1 MTWASHSL
9 DLAAWLSRPF
19 ALSYRLCYQTCMAK
33 RTKRSVS
40 LAPDLAVAIDRAAAE
55 RGETFSGWLAATASH
70 RLRIEA
76 GRRGLSEWERA
87 NGTLTAA
94 ELDEGRARA
103 RALLGL
109 RKSEQKRRSA

>member
-1 MTWASHSL
+1 MTERQPS
-9 DLAAWLSRPF
+9 SRLLVLGF
-19 ALSYRLCYQTCMAK
+19 ALSYQLCYQNRVAK

-40 LAPDLAVAIDRAAAE
+40 LPPELAVAIDRAATE

-76 GRRGLSEWERA
+76 GRRGLAEWERVHGA
-87 NGTLTAA
+87 LTAA

-103 RALLGL
+103 RALLGV
-109 RKSEQKRRSA
+109 RKSEQKRKSA